1 MTKTHSKK
9 LVHEGSFAAEVEVE
23 LLHDEGSWSPYLS
36 VDEALKV
43 DKVRAAL
50 RAGDVKSASKLA
62 RVFSLTPIAV

>member
-1 MTKTHSKK
+1 MNKTHSRK

-23 LLHDEGSWSPYLS
+23 LFHDENSWSPYLS
-36 VDEALKV
+36 LDEALKL

-62 RVFSLTPIAV
+62 RVYSLTPIAV